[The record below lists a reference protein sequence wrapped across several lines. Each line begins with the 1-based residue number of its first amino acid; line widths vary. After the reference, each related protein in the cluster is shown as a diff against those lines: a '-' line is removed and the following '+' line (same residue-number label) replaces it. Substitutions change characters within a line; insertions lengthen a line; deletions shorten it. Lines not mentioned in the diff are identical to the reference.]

1 MKKFIV
7 ICFSSALLLFPTIVE
22 ARQDLS
28 ADSLRE
34 VYRTTDDN
42 RVKLDIAYVFM
53 YEYEISDPDSAYKL
67 AMHTKSLAESV
78 GDTTYLASIS
88 EYLGVLSSYRGEN
101 YRALQFDLDA
111 LKYYEEIGDKTG
123 VARSYNNI
131 GESYFELDLYNE
143 AYDYYNRSLNLS
155 IENGDAKSTAISTY
169 NVGRVLKE
177 MGQLEKAKRF
187 ILDAK
192 KLSTDIDDLGGIPY
206 TLNDLGEIYILEG
219 RYDLALETLN
229 EALSKAMELQDALEI
244 YILTPQILNQIAETH
259 RKKGDY
265 QEALNFHDRALEYY
279 NNLSNESGQAE
290 TYLGKG
296 ITLMEANQLS
306 EANKFLNTGLSMAKD
321 ENNIGLEV
329 QIYHEMSKLYELN
342 KDYQRSLEF
351 YKKYKM
357 KGDSLYSEKKSEQF
371 AQLQIKYETQKKDVE
386 IALLNER
393 EEQQENQ
400 LKNEEFLR
408 NVLVVILAFTAVL
421 LVTLYRSGARRKRI
435 NELLVIHQK
444 EIEAQSKELES
455 LLKLK
460 DKFFSIVSH
469 DLRSPINA
477 LVGILDM
484 LDEGHLT
491 QEELL
496 QVTKSLRIR
505 LDNTRKLLDNLLDWA
520 MMQMNEIEIKEE
532 GLALKSIVED
542 NLTFFRE
549 VNDKEINFFNKVG
562 DELVIADRNMLDLVL
577 RNLVS
582 NSIKFTEPKGIVE
595 VYVGESTDNEYTICV
610 GDNGIGMS
618 AEQRDKVFDSGMLYT
633 TPGTSNEKGTGL
645 GLKLCK
651 EFVDRMG
658 GKIWVE
664 SEEGKGSTFKFTIK
678 KAESTEEII

>member
-1 MKKFIV
+1 MKKIIT
-7 ICFSSALLLFPTIVE
+7 ICFSVALLLLSTIGE
-22 ARQDLS
+22 ARQGLS

-34 VYRTTDDN
+34 VYQTTDDN
-42 RVKLDIAYVFM
+42 LVKLNIAYIFM
-53 YEYEISDPDSAYKL
+53 YEYEISDPDSAYRL
-67 AMHTKSLAESV
+67 AMHAKSLAESV
-78 GDTTYLASIS
+78 GDTTYLASIN

-111 LKYYEEIGDKTG
+111 LKYFEEIGDKAG

-131 GESYFELDLYNE
+131 GESYFELDLYSE
-143 AYDYYNRSLNLS
+143 AYDYYNRSLNLAR
-155 IENGDAKSTAISTY
+155 ENGDQKSSAISTY

-177 MGQLEKAKRF
+177 MGQLNKAKRF

-192 KLSTDIDDLGGIPY
+192 KLSEEIGDIEGIPY
-206 TLNDLGEIYILEG
+206 TLYDLGEIYFIEG
-219 RYDLALETLN
+219 RYDLALETLS
-229 EALSKAMELQDALEI
+229 EALSKAMELQDKLEI
-244 YILTPQILNQIAETH
+244 YILTPQILNQTAEAH
-259 RKKGDY
+259 RKKKNFE
-265 QEALNFHDRALEYY
+265 EALNFHDRALEYY
-279 NNLSNESGQAE
+279 ENLSNESGLAE

-296 ITLMEANQLS
+296 ITLMEANQLE
-306 EANKFLNTGLSMAKD
+306 EANQFLNRGLSMAKD

-329 QIYHEMSKLYELN
+329 QIYYELSKLYELN
-342 KDYQRSLEF
+342 QDYQRSLEF
-351 YKKYKM
+351 YKKYKRQ
-357 KGDSLYSEKKSEQF
+357 GDSLYSEKKSEQF

-532 GLALKSIVED
+532 GLELKSIVED

-549 VNDKEINFFNKVG
+549 VNDKEINFFNKV
-562 DELVIADRNMLDLVL
+562 EEEIVVADRNMLDLVL

-595 VYVGESTDNEYTICV
+595 VYTIESSDDEYTVCV
-610 GDNGIGMS
+610 GDNGVGMS
-618 AEQRDKVFDSGMLYT
+618 ADQRDKVFDTSLLYS

-651 EFVDRMG
+651 EFVGRMG

-664 SEEGKGSTFKFTIK
+664 SEEGNGSTFKFTVK
-678 KAESTEEII
+678 KGQSTEEII

>member
-1 MKKFIV
+1 MKKFI
-7 ICFSSALLLFPTIVE
+7 IILIGALLLFSAQTE
-22 ARQDLS
+22 ARQS
-28 ADSLRE
+28 AFMDSLRN
-34 VYRTTDDN
+34 VYFTTDDDS
-42 RVKLDIAYVFM
+42 VKLVLAYNFM
-53 YEYEISDPDSAYKL
+53 YEYEISDPDSAYQL
-67 AMHTKSLAESV
+67 GLVARSLAEKLQ
-78 GDTTYLASIS
+78 DTIYLAAVT
-88 EYLGVLSSYRGEN
+88 EYLGVLSTYQGEN
-101 YRALQFDLDA
+101 YRALQYDLEA
-111 LKYYEEIGDKTG
+111 LRFYEDMGQKKGI
-123 VARSYNNI
+123 ASSYNNI
-131 GESYFELDLYNE
+131 GESYYELDLFNE
-143 AYDYYNRSLNLS
+143 AYDYYNKSLNYALEINDS
-155 IENGDAKSTAISTY
+155 VAVAVATY
-169 NVGRVLKE
+169 NVGRVLKAL
-177 MGQLEKAKRF
+177 GQLEKAKRF

-192 KLSTDIDDLGGIPY
+192 KISEESGDIGGIPY
-206 TLNDLGEIYILEG
+206 ALHDLGEIYIDEG
-219 RYDLALETLN
+219 RYELALETLN
-229 EALSKAMELQDALEI
+229 RALDKAMELQDQLEI
-244 YILTPQILNQIAETH
+244 YILTPEILNQIAEAH
-259 RKKGDY
+259 RNKGNY
-265 QEALNFHDRALEYY
+265 TEALNFHDQALEYY
-279 NNLSNESGQAE
+279 INLSNESGQAE

-296 ITLMEANQLS
+296 ITLMEANQLT
-306 EANKFLNTGLSMAKD
+306 EANRFLNMGLSMAKD
-321 ENNIGLEV
+321 ESNTGIEV
-329 QIYHEMSKLYELN
+329 QIYYELSKLYELN

-351 YKKYKM
+351 YKKYKRQ
-357 KGDSLYSEKKSEQF
+357 GDSLFSEKKSEQF

-393 EEQQENQ
+393 EEQQEIQ

-408 NVLVVILAFTAVL
+408 NVLVVILAFTGVL

-532 GLALKSIVED
+532 DLELKSIVED

-549 VNDKEINFFNKVG
+549 VNDKEINFFNKIGNEV
-562 DELVIADRNMLDLVL
+562 VATDRNMLDLVL
-577 RNLVS
+577 RNLIS

-595 VYVGESTDNEYTICV
+595 VYLEDASADEYTVCV
-610 GDNGIGMS
+610 GDNGVGMS
-618 AEQRDKVFDSGMLYT
+618 EEQRDKIFDTGLLFS

-658 GKIWVE
+658 GSIWVE
-664 SEEGKGSTFKFTIK
+664 SEEGKGSTFKFTVK
-678 KAESTEEII
+678 KGESTEEII